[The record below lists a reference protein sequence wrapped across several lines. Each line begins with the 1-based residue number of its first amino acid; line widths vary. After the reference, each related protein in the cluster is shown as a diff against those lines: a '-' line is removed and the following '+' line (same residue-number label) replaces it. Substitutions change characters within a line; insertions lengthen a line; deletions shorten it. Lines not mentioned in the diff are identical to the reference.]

1 MQQSSLALVAR
12 AGYAARG
19 IVYLLIGGLTVLSAA
34 GYGGKTAD
42 SKGALMTLIDEP
54 WGFVAL
60 IAIGLGLFC
69 YALWRFVQALFDT
82 DDHGRDG
89 KGVAIRTSLLVS
101 AVSHTL
107 LGIYTISLPFTLQGS
122 GGSGSEDAAATILR
136 QPFGR
141 YLLAAVALAILGAGV
156 SHIWKGLSGRFK
168 KHLVMSDRLMA
179 VLGPFCAFGLAA
191 RGVVFLIIG
200 TFFVY
205 AAYTFDA
212 DEAGGLAAALHW
224 LRTQDYGAVLL
235 LVIAAGL
242 FAFGSYSVIEA
253 IWRRIETADA
263 ERQAKQVSRGEMP
276 S

>member
-1 MQQSSLALVAR
+1 MQQSSLTLIAR

-19 IVYLLIGGLTVLSAA
+19 VVYLLIGGLAMLSAA

-42 SKGALMTLIDEP
+42 SKGALVSLVGEP
-54 WGFVAL
+54 WGFLAL
-60 IAIGLGLFC
+60 IVIGLGLFG
-69 YALWRFVQALFDT
+69 YALWRLVQAFLDT

-89 KGVAIRTSLLVS
+89 KGVAIRGSLFVS

-107 LGIYTISLPFTLQGS
+107 LGIYAISLPFTLQSS
-122 GGSGSEDAAATILR
+122 GGSGSEDAAEMILR

-141 YLLAAVALAILGAGV
+141 YLLAAVALTILGAGV
-156 SHIWKGLSGRFK
+156 AHIWKGLSGRFK

-179 VLGPFCAFGLAA
+179 VLGPFCGFGLAA

-200 TFFVY
+200 SFFVY

-212 DEAGGLAAALHW
+212 DQAGGAAAALHW
-224 LRTQDYGAVLL
+224 LRTQEYGAVLL

-242 FAFGSYSVIEA
+242 FAFGSYSMIEA
-253 IWRRIETADA
+253 IWRRIDTAEV
-263 ERQAKQVSRGEMP
+263 ERQAERVSRGEMP